1 MRLYLSFAINYKMC
15 KATPHIMV
23 LKKILEK
30 INLFLFSYTK
40 DYLVH
45 LAEFILISL
54 SVQE

>member
-1 MRLYLSFAINYKMC
+1 MC

-30 INLFLFSYTK
+30 INLLFLFSYTK